1 MLMQWIR
8 LSFYYNV
15 LHAYQT
21 LSPKHMYFQK
31 YIESMKPV
39 LIASLVLFVLGTT
52 TYVLKMNL
60 SLLYLSIIRQLRT

>member
-1 MLMQWIR
+1 M
-8 LSFYYNV
+8 FYVPTKLYHQN
-15 LHAYQT
+15 
-21 LSPKHMYFQK
+21 MYFQK

-60 SLLYLSIIRQLRT
+60 SLLYLSIIR

>member
-15 LHAYQT
+15 LRAYQT

-39 LIASLVLFVLGTT
+39 LIASLLLFVFGTT

-60 SLLYLSIIRQLRT
+60 SLLYFSIIR

>member
-1 MLMQWIR
+1 
-8 LSFYYNV
+8 
-15 LHAYQT
+15 
-21 LSPKHMYFQK
+21 MYFQK